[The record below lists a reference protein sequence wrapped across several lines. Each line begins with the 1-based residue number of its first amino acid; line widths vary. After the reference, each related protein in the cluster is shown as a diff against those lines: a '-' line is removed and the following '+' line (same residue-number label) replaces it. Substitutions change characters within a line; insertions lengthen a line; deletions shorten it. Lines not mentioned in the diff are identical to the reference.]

1 MARYKGIFKA
11 SANYEPQVAA
21 PFDARMLVEAKA
33 DLTAAET
40 WQQGNGASWA
50 YAGMMVAVAADQ
62 NAKNN
67 GVYLLLAND
76 YSVEANWRKC
86 ADIADIENLQD
97 QINNLEIS
105 GGGSLDVEVDS
116 ESELPETGD
125 ENTTYY
131 VKNDKSIQRWD
142 EETQDYISY
151 GGAPAMDI
159 NIIHGGNAHGTN

>member
-21 PFDARMLVEAKA
+21 PFDARMLVETKA
-33 DLTAAET
+33 DLIAAST
-40 WQQGNGASWA
+40 WQQSNGANWT
-50 YAGMMVAVAADQ
+50 YAGMLVTVAADPV
-62 NAKNN
+62 AKNN

-97 QINNLEIS
+97 QIDNLEIS
-105 GGGSLDVEVDS
+105 GGGSLDVEV
-116 ESELPETGD
+116 ETEAELPATGD

-142 EETQDYISY
+142 EETQDYVSY
-151 GGAPAMDI
+151 GGAPAVDI
-159 NIIHGGNAHGTN
+159 NIINGGNAHGTD